1 MDGMTTPTA
10 KSARLDFRVTAE
22 QKATIEEAAAIE
34 GRSLTDFSAST
45 LVERAQEII
54 QRDRRPRVDAVRFD
68 AFVEAANA
76 IGVRAILVH
85 AIDDDVVAF
94 YERFGLTV
102 FPDARRRLYL
112 LTKDARATLLR

>member
-1 MDGMTTPTA
+1 MTTSTA

-54 QRDRRPRVDAVRFD
+54 QRDRRLRVDAVRFD
-68 AFVEAANA
+68 AFVE
-76 IGVRAILVH
+76 VMDRPPRS
-85 AIDDDVVAF
+85 VA
-94 YERFGLTV
+94 GLRELLTRETV
-102 FPDARRRLYL
+102 FVD
-112 LTKDARATLLR
+112 